1 MLSKT
6 LISLLA
12 CASLSIAA
20 HAQNILS
27 LNQSLTDQTVIL
39 PESFEADANRM
50 LQNWYLKNYTEL
62 DASINF
68 TEDVPTSDEIIT
80 DRLSKMP
87 VEIEMPFNSIV
98 RSVINAYTQRRRSL
112 VQNMLGL
119 GIYYNPIF
127 EEALEREGLPMELKY
142 LPVIESALDP
152 NAVSRVGAT
161 GLWQFMTPTG
171 RGLGL
176 EINSIVD
183 ERRDPVKSSIMAAK
197 YLKEL
202 YTIYGDWSLAIAAYN
217 CGPGNVNKALRRAGD
232 GHKDFWAI
240 YPFLPAE
247 TRGYFPAFIAANY
260 VMNYYPE
267 HGIRP
272 AVARRPIVTDSVH
285 VKKRVYFQQI
295 SDVLQIPI
303 DEIRILNPQ
312 YRKDYI
318 PGDIKPYPL
327 VLPSFQIYSY
337 IMSEDSIVAHN
348 ATKYARRAVVEPST
362 GSKVT
367 REEGDYIIT
376 ETVKYHKIKRGDT
389 FNKIARKYGVTVNSI
404 KKANK
409 KVKNLIAGKTL
420 KIVTTERTPKPREE
434 VIVPEP
440 ADVINQNEIN
450 TTDSITGIDGE
461 EIDTDSIMMQAI
473 ANAASPDS
481 IRNNNPAPEEVVE
494 EMNENVEETT
504 VEKPAAPAADKTTTN
519 VSNTKPKTEQPVYHT
534 VRSGDSVA
542 KIAKRY
548 GTTTNKVLRLNGLT
562 AKSKIHPGDKLRV
575 K

>member
-1 MLSKT
+1 M
-6 LISLLA
+6 
-12 CASLSIAA
+12 
-20 HAQNILS
+20 
-27 LNQSLTDQTVIL
+27 
-39 PESFEADANRM
+39 
-50 LQNWYLKNYTEL
+50 
-62 DASINF
+62 
-68 TEDVPTSDEIIT
+68 
-80 DRLSKMP
+80 
-87 VEIEMPFNSIV
+87 
-98 RSVINAYTQRRRSL
+98 
-112 VQNMLGL
+112 
-119 GIYYNPIF
+119 
-127 EEALEREGLPMELKY
+127 
-142 LPVIESALDP
+142 
-152 NAVSRVGAT
+152 VSG
-161 GLWQFMTPTG
+161 
-171 RGLGL
+171 
-176 EINSIVD
+176 
-183 ERRDPVKSSIMAAK
+183 
-197 YLKEL
+197 
-202 YTIYGDWSLAIAAYN
+202 
-217 CGPGNVNKALRRAGD
+217 
-232 GHKDFWAI
+232 
-240 YPFLPAE
+240 
-247 TRGYFPAFIAANY
+247 
-260 VMNYYPE
+260 
-267 HGIRP
+267 